1 MRGRRRTLAAVLA
14 ETLAARAQG
23 GAGAQAETVIAAA
36 FAEACGPRLAREA
49 SFRGVMRDGR
59 LLVVVRT
66 ETWATQVKAVAP
78 ELCARVNARLGRRVA
93 DDLDVRVAA
102 ER

>member
-1 MRGRRRTLAAVLA
+1 MRRGHRRTLATTLTDALSTVRGAEPVVL
-14 ETLAARAQG
+14 RS
-23 GAGAQAETVIAAA
+23 A

-49 SFRGVMRDGR
+49 SMRGVTREGR

-66 ETWATQVKAVAP
+66 EAWATQVKALAP
-78 ELCARVNARLGRRVA
+78 MLCERVNARIGRAVA
-93 DDLDVRVAA
+93 QGLDVHLAA

>member
-1 MRGRRRTLAAVLA
+1 MRGRRRTLAS
-14 ETLAARAQG
+14 TLADALRGVRGSEPVALQS
-23 GAGAQAETVIAAA
+23 A

-49 SFRGVMRDGR
+49 SMRGVTREGR

-66 ETWATQVKAVAP
+66 QAWATQVTALAP
-78 ELCARVNARLGRRVA
+78 VLCERVNARMGKVIA
-93 DDLDVRVAA
+93 HGLDVHLAA

>member
-1 MRGRRRTLAAVLA
+1 MVSPRGRRRTLAT
-14 ETLAARAQG
+14 TLADAFAG
-23 GAGAQAETVIAAA
+23 IPGAEELTLRSA

-49 SFRGVMRDGR
+49 SVRGLTRERR

-66 ETWATQVKAVAP
+66 QAWATQVTALAP
-78 ELCARVNARLGRRVA
+78 VLCERVNARLGRVIA
-93 DDLDVRVAA
+93 HGLDVRVAP

>member
-1 MRGRRRTLAAVLA
+1 MRGRGRRRTLAS
-14 ETLAARAQG
+14 TLADALSG
-23 GAGAQAETVIAAA
+23 VPGAEPTVLRSA

-49 SFRGVMRDGR
+49 SMRGVTREGR

-66 ETWATQVKAVAP
+66 QAWATQVTALAAT
-78 ELCARVNARLGRRVA
+78 LCDRVNARMGRTVA
-93 DDLDVRVAA
+93 YGLDVHVAA